1 MKKKHLSLAVS
12 FAMFSVASMTAG
24 AALASPVS
32 TVNVQFINQGT
43 SVPYHGE
50 YAGYYNAKVNGIDTI
65 VMCDDFTTLINYGQT
80 WQANEFTYADVM
92 GGASTKFS
100 GTQKYS
106 EVGWLFSQTAAATPS
121 VRAQMQ
127 GAIWNI
133 MTPGSVVM
141 DPLAQSYFNA
151 ATNGTHDTYNW
162 SGVMKVLT
170 PTPAAS
176 GQEFLTAAPVPV
188 PAAAW
193 LLGSG
198 LLGLVGVSR
207 RPA

>member
-1 MKKKHLSLAVS
+1 MKKTFLAVS
-12 FAMFSVASMTAG
+12 AALLGFASATAG
-24 AALASPVS
+24 ASL
-32 TVNVQFINQGT
+32 VNVQFINQGT
-43 SVPYHGE
+43 SVPYHGV
-50 YAGYYNAKVNGIDTI
+50 YAGYYNAKIDGVDTL
-65 VMCDDFTTLINYGQT
+65 VMCDDFTTPISYNQSWT
-80 WQANEFTYADVM
+80 ANEFTYADVM

-100 GTQKYS
+100 GTSKYS
-106 EVGWLFSQTAAATPS
+106 QAGWLFSQTAAATPS

-141 DPLAQSYFNA
+141 DSLAQSYYNA
-151 ATNGTHDTYNW
+151 ATDGSHDTYNW
-162 SGVMKVLT
+162 SGTMKILT

-176 GQEFLTAAPVPV
+176 GQELAAPVPT

-198 LLGLVGVSR
+198 LLGLVGVAR

>member
-1 MKKKHLSLAVS
+1 MKRMSLAIS
-12 FAMFSVASMTAG
+12 ATMISLASMTAS
-24 AALASPVS
+24 ASFAS
-32 TVNVQFINQGT
+32 TVNSVNVQFINQGT
-43 SVPYHGE
+43 SVPYHGV
-50 YAGYYNAKVNGIDTI
+50 YAGYYNAKVDGVDTI
-65 VMCDDFTTLINYGQT
+65 VMCDDHTASLSYGQT
-80 WQANEFTYADVM
+80 WTANEFTYADVM

-100 GTQKYS
+100 GTSKYS
-106 EVGWLFSQTAAATPS
+106 QAGWLFSQTAAAATPS
-121 VRAQMQ
+121 VRAQIQ

-151 ATNGTHDTYNW
+151 ATGGTHNTYNW
-162 SGVMKVLT
+162 SNVMKVLT

-188 PAAAW
+188 PASVW